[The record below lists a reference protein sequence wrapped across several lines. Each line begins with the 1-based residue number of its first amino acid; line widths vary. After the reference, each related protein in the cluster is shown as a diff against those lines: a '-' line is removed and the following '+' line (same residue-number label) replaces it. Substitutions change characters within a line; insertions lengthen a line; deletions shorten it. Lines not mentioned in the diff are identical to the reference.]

1 MMYPRDLIEET
12 FSPQELKTAAA
23 ARINKGVKNIAI
35 YSYSKKEIPSDTT
48 SDRFQVDQNEYP
60 IKSDISVY
68 GDNVRI
74 HTLGKKLSSIYI
86 KNSDF
91 AETLRTIFKLALNCL
106 KKIEA
111 KK

>member
-1 MMYPRDLIEET
+1 MGVVLNKMC
-12 FSPQELKTAAA
+12 F
-23 ARINKGVKNIAI
+23 NKGVKNIAI